1 MKDGSNILL
10 SIHALLCIT
19 LIDNFVYKSS
29 YNAIERREGCKG
41 GKETNKK
48 SASSNAYY
56 KIASAANKIA
66 TTTMSVPKR
75 VEVST
80 PQAVTKSECLF
91 LTVNP
96 LPN

>member
-1 MKDGSNILL
+1 MHCFASSLL
-10 SIHALLCIT
+10 
-19 LIDNFVYKSS
+19 LINFVYKSS

-41 GKETNKK
+41 GKDTNKK

-56 KIASAANKIA
+56 KVASNKIA
-66 TTTMSVPKR
+66 TTTMSGPKR

-96 LPN
+96 LPNRKGE